1 MNQTDTISGQSN
13 RIQVVDAFRGF
24 AVMAIFLVHNIEH
37 FISGIYPDPAAQP
50 GWLNTLDKGVFS
62 FVFALF
68 AGKAYAIFALLFGFT
83 FSLLFAKQQALGKD
97 FGYRFLWR
105 LLLLSLFASLNALF
119 FPGGDV
125 LLLYCIA
132 GVVLF
137 FVRKLDNKPLLM
149 LAILCLLQP
158 IEWYHYLRS
167 VFDAGYTL
175 PIKQAGVL
183 YGEIGKVVASGHI
196 WEFFSVNVTTG
207 QKASLL
213 WAIEGGRFMQTMGL
227 FMCGLWI
234 GRKQLFLD
242 SKESRSF
249 WLTALIVSAI
259 LFAPLYEFK
268 VIMMDNNTDEIS
280 KSTVGVVLDMWSK
293 FSFTIVLTASFLLLY
308 QKLKFRSLTAALIPY
323 GRMSLTNYVGQ
334 SILGAL
340 IYFPFGLS
348 LAKSCGMTLSLLI
361 GIVVFLAQLQ
371 FCKWWLSKHKQGPLE
386 GLWARATWLK

>member
-1 MNQTDTISGQSN
+1 MNLTPTSPGQSN
-13 RIQVVDAFRGF
+13 RIHVVDAFRGF

-37 FISGIYPDPAAQP
+37 FISGIYPDANAQP

-62 FVFALF
+62 FIFSLF
-68 AGKAYAIFALLFGFT
+68 AGKSYAIFALLFGFT
-83 FSLLFAKQQALGKD
+83 FSLLFAKQRALGKD

-105 LLLLSLFASLNALF
+105 LLLLSVFASLNALF

-132 GVVLF
+132 GIVLF
-137 FVRKLDNKPLLM
+137 FVRKLDHKTLLL
-149 LAILCLLQP
+149 LAVFCLLQP
-158 IEWYHYLRS
+158 IEWYHYARS
-167 VFDAGYTL
+167 IFDSGYTL
-175 PIKQAGVL
+175 PVKQADAL
-183 YGEIGKVVASGHI
+183 YGEIGKVVASGNF
-196 WEFFSVNVTTG
+196 WEFLKVNVTTG

-249 WLTALIVSAI
+249 WLGALIISAI
-259 LFAPLYEFK
+259 SFAPLYEFK
-268 VIMMDNNTDEIS
+268 VILMDKNTEVVS

-293 FSFTIVLTASFLLLY
+293 FSFTVVLTASFMLLY
-308 QKLKFRSLTAALIPY
+308 QKVKFRNLTSSLIPY
-323 GRMSLTNYVGQ
+323 GRMSLTNYVSQ

-348 LAKSCGMTLSLLI
+348 LAKTCGITVSLLI
-361 GIVVFLAQLQ
+361 GIVVFLAQVQ
-371 FCKWWLSKHKQGPLE
+371 FCKWWLSKYKQGPLE